1 MSKKDEYLGYARQC
15 QQLAE
20 ESRSLS
26 DKRNWRKIA
35 ESWLKQVAE
44 SDESGPPRSKSNDR
58 RQDR

>member
-20 ESRSLS
+20 ESQSLS

-35 ESWLKQVAE
+35 ESWLKQAAE
-44 SDESGPPRSKSNDR
+44 PDDSHPPRSENTDR
-58 RQDR
+58 HHNR